1 MKFRYLVGFA
11 ALALMASCSKQE
23 NAQVADDAWVYDE
36 SLPVPVTFAAPQVTI
51 ESKAVNPGKLENLN
65 GLDIGVFALA
75 TGEGAAGWTTTDGA
89 FINNQKVVT
98 GAEDGSITF
107 KPVIYYPMNSEQSYS
122 FFAYYPYQSENIA
135 LATHCE
141 ITFDINGFT
150 DILWSKAYATPLQD
164 GVTGY
169 NAAYIRRLK
178 AAQGGEEK
186 MPKLRFYHALTSLQF
201 NAQLDG
207 ASDVVQLNSM
217 TVRATSQAKLRLAS
231 SGAAVD
237 TWTPT
242 WTPMGQGNIS
252 VRQEAKGSSSGTL
265 NITLTESPQEVGDIV
280 MLVPGESYEATINM
294 TIGGDP
300 YTFTVPVK
308 RANEGDQFEAGYEY
322 AMTIKVKSPEEVT
335 IAETSLEPWKTT
347 QGSNI
352 ELE

>member
-75 TGEGAAGWTTTDGA
+75 TGEGAAGWTTADGA
-89 FINNQKVVT
+89 FINNKMVTT

-107 KPVIYYPMNSEQSYS
+107 NPVIYYPMNSEQSYS
-122 FFAYYPYQSENIA
+122 FFAYYPHQDNGDVA
-135 LATHCE
+135 LAAHCE
-141 ITFDINGFT
+141 ITFDITGYT

-164 GVTGY
+164 GLTGY

-178 AAQGGEEK
+178 AAENGADR

-207 ASDVVQLNSM
+207 ASDAVQLNTI
-217 TVRATSQAKLRLAS
+217 TVKATKQAKLRLAS
-231 SGAAVD
+231 SGAALD
-237 TWTPT
+237 TWTPE
-242 WTPMGQGNIS
+242 W
-252 VRQEAKGSSSGTL
+252 VAV
-265 NITLTESPQEVGDIV
+265 SPGDIPV
-280 MLVPGESYEATINM
+280 RTEANGQSYGN
-294 TIGGDP
+294 
-300 YTFTVPVK
+300 
-308 RANEGDQFEAGYEY
+308 
-322 AMTIKVKSPEEVT
+322 
-335 IAETSLEPWKTT
+335 
-347 QGSNI
+347 
-352 ELE
+352 